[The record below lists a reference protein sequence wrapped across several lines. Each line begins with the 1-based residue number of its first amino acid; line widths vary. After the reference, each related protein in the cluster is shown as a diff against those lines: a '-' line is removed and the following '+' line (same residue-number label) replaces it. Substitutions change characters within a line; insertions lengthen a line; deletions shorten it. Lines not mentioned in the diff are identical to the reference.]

1 MCLALPGKILA
12 IKENTDLPMGEVDFS
27 GVKKTVCLIYTP
39 KAKVGDYVIVHVG
52 FAISILNEKQAQS
65 TLDLI
70 DEGKRHEVR
79 R

>member
-27 GVKKTVCLIYTP
+27 GVIKSVCLVYTP
-39 KAKVGDYVIVHVG
+39 EAKIGDYVIVHVG
-52 FAISILNEKQAQS
+52 FSISILNEKQAQS

-70 DEGKRHEVR
+70 DEGKGYEVCR
-79 R
+79 